1 VDLQPRSPRFDDGI
15 SVDSSNEI
23 VPNLWIG
30 RLEIQPAEAFEAGF
44 EVVIMLEEVT
54 THDVRP
60 PRGGVFSPGRSRTRT
75 RSSPTR
81 TC

>member
-30 RLEIQPAEAFEAGF
+30 RLEIQPAEAFDPF
-44 EVVIMLEEVT
+44 ST
-54 THDVRP
+54 TDA
-60 PRGGVFSPGRSRTRT
+60 
-75 RSSPTR
+75 
-81 TC
+81 